1 MIVTQILLVICM
13 IALPLSGWALIAND
27 ITYRQR
33 RKRIPKIGDKDFT
46 KKLDTYLSVS
56 SDQHFWRVL
65 TFRSA
70 DDLYEDKKNNV

>member
-1 MIVTQILLVICM
+1 MIVTILLTICM
-13 IALPLSGWALIAND
+13 IALPLSGWALVAND

-33 RKRIPKIGDKDFT
+33 RKRIPEIGDKDFT

-56 SDQHFWRVL
+56 NDQHFWRVL

-70 DDLYEDKKNNV
+70 DDLYDGKE